1 MPFSLLA
8 SICNRNGQ
16 QRVPLSPES
25 QETHRIGKK
34 SNLFQGAY
42 LKNYL
47 CILLLCMTTVFALP
61 ARPQTSTTSLS
72 MSAHWDDGTNIQG
85 TVTFS
90 KQNASGPD
98 TVVVTQTLSN
108 GRANVSEALGATTM
122 YDVTLVDTA
131 GSQLIKF
138 PIATAMINPG
148 NLKQAQ
154 IKFVF
159 RKADN
164 SLKSGNISV
173 SMEF

>member
-1 MPFSLLA
+1 LKKYL
-8 SICNRNGQ
+8 SI
-16 QRVPLSPES
+16 
-25 QETHRIGKK
+25 I
-34 SNLFQGAY
+34 
-42 LKNYL
+42 
-47 CILLLCMTTVFALP
+47 LLCMTTVFALP

-72 MSAHWDDGTNIQG
+72 MSARWDDGTNIQG
-85 TVTFS
+85 TVTFG

-98 TVVVTQTLSN
+98 TAVVTQTLSN
-108 GRANVSEALGATTM
+108 GRANVSEALGSTTM
-122 YDVTLVDTA
+122 YDVTLIDTA
-131 GSQLIKF
+131 GTQLIKF

>member
-1 MPFSLLA
+1 M
-8 SICNRNGQ
+8 
-16 QRVPLSPES
+16 
-25 QETHRIGKK
+25 
-34 SNLFQGAY
+34 
-42 LKNYL
+42 KNYL
-47 CILLLCMTTVFALP
+47 AIILLCMTTLSALP

-72 MSAHWDDGTNIQG
+72 MSAHWDDGTNVQG
-85 TVTFS
+85 TVTFG

-98 TVVVTQTLSN
+98 TTVATMTLSN
-108 GRANVSEALGATTM
+108 GWTNVSEALSGTTM

-131 GSQLIKF
+131 GTQLIKF

>member
-1 MPFSLLA
+1 MS
-8 SICNRNGQ
+8 
-16 QRVPLSPES
+16 
-25 QETHRIGKK
+25 THWG
-34 SNLFQGAY
+34 
-42 LKNYL
+42 
-47 CILLLCMTTVFALP
+47 
-61 ARPQTSTTSLS
+61 
-72 MSAHWDDGTNIQG
+72 DGTNIQG

-108 GRANVSEALGATTM
+108 GRANVSKALGATTV
-122 YDVTLVDTA
+122 YDVMVVDTVDT
-131 GSQLIKF
+131 QLIKF
-138 PIATAMINPG
+138 TITLAMTNPR

-164 SLKSGNISV
+164 SLKSGNLSV

>member
-1 MPFSLLA
+1 M
-8 SICNRNGQ
+8 
-16 QRVPLSPES
+16 
-25 QETHRIGKK
+25 
-34 SNLFQGAY
+34 
-42 LKNYL
+42 KNYL

-108 GRANVSEALGATTM
+108 GRANVSESLGATTM
-122 YDVTLVDTA
+122 YDVTLVDTV
-131 GSQLIKF
+131 GMQLIKF

-164 SLKSGNISV
+164 SLKSGDISV

>member
-1 MPFSLLA
+1 
-8 SICNRNGQ
+8 
-16 QRVPLSPES
+16 
-25 QETHRIGKK
+25 
-34 SNLFQGAY
+34 
-42 LKNYL
+42 
-47 CILLLCMTTVFALP
+47 
-61 ARPQTSTTSLS
+61 

-85 TVTFS
+85 TVTFG

-122 YDVTLVDTA
+122 YDVTLTDTA
-131 GSQLIKF
+131 GTQLIKF

-159 RKADN
+159 RRADN